1 MNDLQFKKAVDY
13 HKKNQLK
20 KAIKIYHEI
29 VNHADHEEALFLLGT
44 AYIQNSDFKNGVK
57 FLKKLIKI
65 NPKHFHAYAN
75 LAQALTKLH
84 LFNEAIQAF
93 NNSILL
99 NPNFSHNYNNLGN
112 LYFSTK
118 NYEKALF
125 NLNLAI
131 AKESCPDFYFNRS
144 KIYEKINQHAKALN
158 DVNRFLHYHPRLY
171 EAQMLKI
178 DLLIHLNKFEEAK
191 EYLDV
196 INNQHP
202 HEESIAE
209 KYIALF
215 LAKDE
220 IDSAHDYIK
229 KINEENKKNF
239 YLSKIYYK
247 SGLLDKAMASLK
259 LIPKVKYNANIIN
272 NYGLILRDMGDETQ
286 AVQCF
291 QKVLEL
297 EPNNNSARLNLS
309 LIQLKNYDF
318 TNGLKNY
325 YYRPKPNINF
335 LSQLS
340 EYQESTLPTENI
352 IIIGEQG
359 VGDQIL
365 FLKILNK
372 VKTFNFIFL
381 IDERLIHFYSSNYPH
396 LRFISTYENLDVDV
410 EYFLFLGDF
419 LKYFISSKQDLDC
432 SHLKILDYSQPVSPS
447 KSKKTRVGISW
458 KSPLSHSETKNAKS
472 IALPTLIKLISNF
485 DFQLTTLQYGDTQ
498 SEITQITNDFNI
510 QIRDPRID
518 LFNDLYGLI
527 KLINSLDLV
536 ITSSNIVAHLAG
548 VIAKKTL
555 LLAPKHHSKIWYW
568 HSERQST
575 WYPNTSIYF
584 YENLESKHVIDEIT
598 AIISKLITS

>member
-29 VNHADHEEALFLLGT
+29 VNHAHHEEALFLLGT
-44 AYIQNSDFKNGVK
+44 AYIQNSDFENAVK
-57 FLKKLIKI
+57 FLKKLIQS

-75 LAQALTKLH
+75 LGQALTKLH
-84 LFNEAIQAF
+84 LFDEAIQAF
-93 NNSILL
+93 NDSILL

-131 AKESCPDFYFNRS
+131 AKESFPDFYFNRS
-144 KIYEKINQHAKALN
+144 KIYEKINQHSEALS
-158 DVNRFLHYHPRLY
+158 DVNRFLHTHPHLH

-178 DLLIHLNKFEEAK
+178 DLLIHLNKFEECK

-196 INNQHP
+196 INIQHP

-209 KYIALF
+209 QYIALF

-220 IDSAHDYIK
+220 IDSARDYIK
-229 KINEENKKNF
+229 KIKEENKKNF
-239 YLSKIYYK
+239 YLSKFYYK
-247 SGLLDKAMASLK
+247 SGLLDKALASLK
-259 LIPKVKYNANIIN
+259 LIPKEKHSANIIN

-286 AVQCF
+286 AIECF

-309 LIQLKNYDF
+309 LIQLRNYDF
-318 TNGLKNY
+318 INGLKNY

-340 EYQESTLPTENI
+340 EYQGTSLPTENI

-365 FLKILNK
+365 FLKILSK

-396 LRFISTYENLDVDV
+396 LRFISTYENLDANV

-419 LKYFISSKQDLDC
+419 LKYFISCKQDLDC
-432 SHLKILDYSQPVSPS
+432 SILKILDDPRPIFPS
-447 KSKKTRVGISW
+447 ASKKMKVGISW
-458 KSPLSHSETKNAKS
+458 KSPLSLSETRNAKS

-485 DFQLTTLQYGDTQ
+485 DFQLTTLQYGDTL
-498 SEITQITNDFNI
+498 SEITQITTDFNI
-510 QIRDPRID
+510 QIHDPRID

-527 KLINSLDLV
+527 TLINSLDLV

-548 VIAKKTL
+548 VIGKKTL

-568 HSERQST
+568 HNESQST

-584 YENLESKHVIDEIT
+584 YENLKSKHVADEIT
-598 AIISKLITS
+598 AIISKLIGS